1 MLIHSDSGMIVEYKG
16 RRIALDP
23 KNDTDVDLVFVSH
36 AHTDH
41 MHRSSDIGRRV
52 LASRETLR
60 IAEARGFRYH
70 NASNE
75 PDQMLEMIDS
85 GHVLGSRALLIDD
98 RILYTG
104 DICTRDRAF
113 LKGARLPR
121 CDTLIIEST
130 YGRKGFRFPSVDDVI
145 HRVNMLIA
153 EMYSKGIPVIL
164 MGYPLGKA
172 QIITSLFRHWKPLY
186 IHESVARMN
195 RVYRELG
202 IELGDDDAIVYSIKD
217 DGYGNSLKYGPWL
230 MVAPKQ
236 SNNSPFVKRM
246 KKYHNA
252 VTIAF
257 TGWAL
262 THWHS
267 RFHDYTIPLSD
278 HCDFYELVQVVN
290 VCKPNKIYTFHGFA
304 EEFASHL
311 REMGYDAEALGSK
324 CSILDYL

>member
-1 MLIHSDSGMIVEYKG
+1 MLINSDSGIMVECKG

-23 KNDTDVDLVFVSH
+23 KNDTDADLVFVSH

-41 MHRSSDIGRRV
+41 MHRSSDIGKRV
-52 LASRETLR
+52 IASKETLR
-60 IAEARGFRYH
+60 IAEARGFKYH
-70 NASNE
+70 NASHE
-75 PDQMLEMIDS
+75 PYPSLEMIDS
-85 GHVLGSRALLIDD
+85 GHVLGSKALLIDD

-130 YGRKGFRFPSVDDVI
+130 YGRKHFRFPSVDDVI

-153 EMYSKGIPVIL
+153 DMYSKGLPVIL

-172 QIITSLFRHWKPLY
+172 QIITSLFRHWQPLY

-195 RVYRELG
+195 SIYRELG
-202 IELGDDDAIVYSIKD
+202 IDLGDDNAATVHSNKD
-217 DGYGNSLKYGPWL
+217 SDSLKHGPWL

-236 SNNSPFVKRM
+236 GNNSAFVKAM
-246 KKYHNA
+246 KKYYNA

-262 THWHS
+262 ANWHT
-267 RFHDYTIPLSD
+267 RFHDYTLPLSD

-290 VCKPNKIYTFHGFA
+290 SCKPNKIYTFHGFA
-304 EEFASHL
+304 EEFASYL
-311 REMGYDAEALGSK
+311 RELGYDAEAVGSQCK
-324 CSILDYL
+324 ILDYI